1 MRNVYDVLEERGFL
15 DTANFPDELRDLL
28 GKESVVFYIGF
39 DATADSLTLGHY
51 ATIMAMK
58 HMQNH
63 GHIPLVLM
71 GGGTT
76 MIGDPSGR
84 NDMRSLMSEEFIDG
98 NVERFLKQM
107 ERFLDLSEGKAIV
120 ENNKHWLLDLN
131 FVNFMREI
139 GIHFNVNRMLTFD
152 IYKNRINEGLT
163 FFEMGYMLLQSYD
176 FWELYNKYNCKLQMG
191 GSDQWAN
198 MLGGTELVW
207 QKEEEKV
214 YCQTLKLLTTAEG
227 VKMGKTMAGAVWLD
241 INKTSGYE
249 LFQYLRN
256 SDDRDVIKYLKV
268 LTMVPMEEI
277 EELSKLE
284 GKDLNKAKEILAY
297 EVVKD
302 VHGKEEADKALEA
315 AKALF
320 QGGASSDNIPSTEI
334 EKSRLEEGLGL
345 LSLLTEL
352 ELTKSNGEARRLV
365 QQAGIFI
372 NENAVGDINKVVNIA
387 DFKDGKLMIRKGKKV
402 FHQLI
407 IK

>member
-15 DTANFPDELRDLL
+15 DTANFPEDLKELL
-28 GKESVVFYIGF
+28 GKESIVFYIGF

-51 ATIMAMK
+51 STIMAMK

-98 NVERFLKQM
+98 NVEKFLEQM
-107 ERFLDLSEGKAIV
+107 ARFLDLSEGKAIV
-120 ENNKHWLLDLN
+120 DNNKKWLLNLN

-176 FWELYNKYNCKLQMG
+176 FWELYTRYNCKLQMG

-214 YCQTLKLLTTAEG
+214 YCQTLKLLANSEG
-227 VKMGKTMAGAVWLD
+227 VKMGKTMSGAIWLD

-256 SDDRDVIKYLKV
+256 SDDRDVITYLKR
-268 LTMVPMEEI
+268 LTMIPMEEI
-277 EELSKLE
+277 NELAKLE
-284 GKDLNKAKEILAY
+284 GKELNKAKEILAY

-320 QGGASSDNIPSTEI
+320 QGAGSTENMPSTEI
-334 EKSRLEEGLGL
+334 EVSRLEEGLGL
-345 LSLLTEL
+345 LSLLTEVG
-352 ELTKSNGEARRLV
+352 LTKSNGEARRLV

-372 NENAVGDINKVVNIA
+372 DDKTVEDINKIITKK
-387 DFKDGKLMIRKGKKV
+387 DFKDGKLIIRKGKKV